1 MKNKS
6 SIKSVGTLFL
16 EPSSNYLN
24 GQLLNRN
31 GSCPFLISYHRSTP
45 LLSKEHYM
53 ARFKLR
59 LLHLWLLFPVAL
71 FATGCNSTPQTVA
84 LGAAV
89 ATGAGSMIPG
99 HDLEQVYYLGSFDPQ
114 EQVPPALYRVRVRG
128 QASLISWMRFGSGW
142 VPAEFIDSLGSSVEI
157 NKSDGRVSIT
167 KAGAD
172 QQTTLGF
179 GRRLMQFGP
188 EGFRE
193 VPKNHRLVILMGSSP
208 EKFFEAID
216 GAYGVVSKAVADQES
231 ATLNQLLFE
240 AMATTRAEKQIVDSQ
255 LETAQEQF
263 SSQVGSPQ

>member
-1 MKNKS
+1 
-6 SIKSVGTLFL
+6 
-16 EPSSNYLN
+16 
-24 GQLLNRN
+24 
-31 GSCPFLISYHRSTP
+31 
-45 LLSKEHYM
+45 M